1 MDNLD
6 LEKYAIKYL
15 DNGGKYEDIPSK
27 NTRIKKAIEKELK
40 RQYMVYIRYEM
51 KRNKNFSQQILKLI
65 KKNKD
70 ILDNPNELY
79 KELDKL
85 GYEKLKNLHKN
96 ILQDS
101 KKKK

>member
-1 MDNLD
+1 
-6 LEKYAIKYL
+6 
-15 DNGGKYEDIPSK
+15 
-27 NTRIKKAIEKELK
+27 
-40 RQYMVYIRYEM
+40 MVYIRYEM